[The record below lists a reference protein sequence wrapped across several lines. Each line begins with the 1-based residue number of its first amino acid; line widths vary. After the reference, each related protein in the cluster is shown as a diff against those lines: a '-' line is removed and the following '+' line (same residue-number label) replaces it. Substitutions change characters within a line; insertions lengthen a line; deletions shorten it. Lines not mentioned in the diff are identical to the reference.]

1 MQSSRVVSLISFWA
15 TLDAQCPDSRA
26 ALARASLYAARLC
39 ANDWCPGDP
48 PPAGDDI
55 GDDILARR
63 IRTSTAIA
71 ALSLA
76 SCTDLGVC
84 PPEDSLSASLAR
96 RTSASDAGDV
106 KSDDASSKSPC
117 RAPVSSPAPQ
127 AKCAR

>member
-1 MQSSRVVSLISFWA
+1 MYEIGQ
-15 TLDAQCPDSRA
+15 TLDAQYPDSRI

-48 PPAGDDI
+48 PPGP

-63 IRTSTAIA
+63 IRTSTATA

-106 KSDDASSKSPC
+106 KSDDASSKSPG

>member
-84 PPEDSLSASLAR
+84 PVSYTHL
-96 RTSASDAGDV
+96 
-106 KSDDASSKSPC
+106 
-117 RAPVSSPAPQ
+117 RAHET
-127 AKCAR
+127 

>member
-1 MQSSRVVSLISFWA
+1 MLNAWDR
-15 TLDAQCPDSRA
+15 DPESRA

-106 KSDDASSKSPC
+106 KSDDASSKSP
-117 RAPVSSPAPQ
+117 
-127 AKCAR
+127 